1 MRRTPSDASAQ
12 AVGGAAAARTSIGA
26 VWLSLAL
33 TLVIQV
39 LASLVVFT
47 PPVLAPAAQAD
58 IGVAASSV
66 GIVTSVVYAAAA
78 FAALLSGDLIGR
90 HGPIR
95 VSQYSLALCG
105 AGIAL
110 IAVGHPV
117 FILAGALVIGLGY
130 GPVTPASSA
139 ILADRA
145 PARLRALIFSLK
157 QTGVPIGGALAGA
170 LVPGLIIVL
179 GWQGAAFVI
188 GAASLVVL
196 LAVQPWRGE
205 VDRGSRAPDQSATRG
220 LVGPLALALR
230 HTRLRE
236 MALASFTYSG
246 MQMCLG
252 TFLVVF
258 LHDRAG
264 LSVPAAGAALST
276 AMLAG
281 VVGRI
286 FWGVLADNWI
296 APRRLLGVL
305 GICMSMCAVLVAFV
319 DVSWPLPAVLV
330 LCAAYGATAVGWN
343 GVYLSEVARVVPPDQ
358 AAAATGGSLAM
369 TYSGVVALPLL
380 FWAILATTGRYP
392 AAFGAVAALTA
403 WRAAFFMRR
412 I

>member
-1 MRRTPSDASAQ
+1 MSR
-12 AVGGAAAARTSIGA
+12 GGGGAIRAAPAAAAPLHAMKA

-47 PPVLAPAAQAD
+47 PPVLAPAAEAD
-58 IGVAASSV
+58 IAVSAASV
-66 GIVTSVVYAAAA
+66 GIVTSLVYAAAA
-78 FAALLSGDLIGR
+78 FAALLSGGLIGR
-90 HGPIR
+90 LGPMR
-95 VSQYSLALCG
+95 VSQLSLALCA

-110 IAVGHPV
+110 LAAGHPAAIV
-117 FILAGALVIGLGY
+117 AGALVIGLGY
-130 GPVTPASSA
+130 GPVTPSSSA

-170 LVPGLIIVL
+170 LVPGLIIAL
-179 GWQGAAFVI
+179 GWRGAALAV
-188 GAASLVVL
+188 GAASLL
-196 LAVQPWRGE
+196 AMLAVQPWRRE
-205 VDRGSRAPDQSATRG
+205 VDSGSRAPDQAATRG
-220 LVGPLALALR
+220 LIGPLRLALR
-230 HTRLRE
+230 HARLRE

-264 LSVPAAGAALST
+264 LSVPAAGAALAA
-276 AMLAG
+276 AMVAG
-281 VVGRI
+281 VLGRI
-286 FWGVLADNWI
+286 FWGVVADNGI

-305 GICMSMCAVLVAFV
+305 GLAMALCAVSVAFV
-319 DVSWPLPAVLV
+319 DASWPFAAVLV
-330 LCAAYGATAVGWN
+330 LCALYGATAVGWN

-369 TYSGVVALPLL
+369 TYSGVVVLPLL
-380 FWAILATTGRYP
+380 FWVIVATTDSYP
-392 AAFGAVAALTA
+392 AAFGATAMLTA
-403 WRAAFFMRR
+403 WRASYFLRR
-412 I
+412 V